1 VKDSDFI
8 GKEAYLEARAAE
20 VVTEMCTL
28 TVEDHTSA
36 SGELRYMTSGNEPIL
51 TLSGD
56 RILDARGRVSRV
68 TSAGNGPSVGRYL
81 LMAYLPPEYAVEGT
95 DLTVMYMNEIFP
107 VRVARVGSTPLF
119 DPDDSRMK
127 S

>member
-1 VKDSDFI
+1 
-8 GKEAYLEARAAE
+8 
-20 VVTEMCTL
+20 MCTL